1 MKLLSRMNKSN
12 NRKNSG
18 FTLVELVIVMAI
30 MGILGLAVVG
40 FIGTST
46 KQYKYASKDV
56 DLQYEAQLTMNQ
68 IGDLIIDAQKG
79 VKYEPA
85 TVAAPVEVAS
95 ANPETGYIATA
106 SASAEE
112 GQAEEA
118 SSEET
123 SSDSKLI
130 IYNKD
135 CTYYIIYRPSEHKIY
150 LRKDTLDPATGVV
163 KADGQ
168 GKESLMAENVTGFTP
183 DLSEAE
189 SKNSVGIVVDFK
201 AGDKKYT
208 SKQNFTMRNK
218 VPTGADV
225 EYVAPAEPEGIRIY
239 YKGKDVTNGTVYYE
253 MKKTNNNLK
262 FTDKILGGKYDSKN
276 VTWNHSG
283 TLNGGKFY
291 TDNDNN
297 GRDVYNVELMS
308 NETTDQF
315 VITVTSIDD
324 PSLTAKVTVNVA
336 HPINILHCTD
346 HEYFSR
352 GSTHNLNIDEGEL
365 TNSSLNGKYQIK
377 DFVWHIEV
385 ESVSSTG
392 ATEHKGDIAFKMG
405 DDGKLI
411 NYPADG
417 GDTNGIFKY
426 SPTEWIVG
434 TGGKNND
441 NSNNN
446 SNKNDPEYYKYLL
459 YSFNGGNQNMYVR
472 IALGEQFLAGEKL
485 NVSVWLGLEGES
497 GFKSNTITFYTY
509 HETE

>member
-1 MKLLSRMNKSN
+1 MKLLRRMNKSN

-95 ANPETGYIATA
+95 ANPEAGYVATA
-106 SASAEE
+106 SAEE
-112 GQAEEA
+112 TSSEEA

-135 CTYYIIYRPSEHKIY
+135 CTYNIIYRPSEQKIY
-150 LRKDTLDPATGVV
+150 LRKDTLDPATGAV

-225 EYVAPAEPEGIRIY
+225 EYVAPTEPEGIRIY

-276 VTWNHSG
+276 VTWDHSG
-283 TLNGGKFY
+283 NKNGGNF
-291 TDNDNN
+291 NAN
-297 GRDVYNVELMS
+297 GDVYDVQLMS
-308 NETTDQF
+308 DETTDQLI
-315 VITVTSIDD
+315 ITVTSKDD
-324 PSLTAKVTVNVA
+324 ASLKAKVTVNVA
-336 HPINILHCTD
+336 HPINILHCD
-346 HEYFSR
+346 ADKHF
-352 GSTHNLNIDEGEL
+352 NLGQTRHLDIDENEL
-365 TNSSLNGKYQIK
+365 RSSPLKDKYHVK
-377 DFVWHIEV
+377 DFVWHMEV

-392 ATEHKGDIAFKMG
+392 ATEYKGDISFKMG

-411 NYPADG
+411 YGTEGNGEPD
-417 GDTNGIFKY
+417 GIFNFSSNEISEEQASDPKY
-426 SPTEWIVG
+426 RNYLNYYIV
-434 TGGKNND
+434 N
-441 NSNNN
+441 
-446 SNKNDPEYYKYLL
+446 
-459 YSFNGGNQNMYVR
+459 GNQNKEMH
-472 IALGEQFLAGEKL
+472 ITLGKNFLVGEKL
-485 NVSVWLGLEGES
+485 NISVWLGLEDMPE
-497 GFKSNTITFYTY
+497 FKSNTVTFYTY
-509 HETE
+509 YETE

>member
-1 MKLLSRMNKSN
+1 MKLLRRMNKSN

-30 MGILGLAVVG
+30 MGILGLAVAG

-95 ANPETGYIATA
+95 ADPEAGYVAT
-106 SASAEE
+106 ASAEE

-150 LRKDTLDPATGVV
+150 LRKDTLDPTTGAV

-225 EYVAPAEPEGIRIY
+225 EYVTPAEPEGIRIY

-253 MKKTNNNLK
+253 MINDQNKNRLK
-262 FTDKILGGKYDSKN
+262 FTDKILGGKYDATKA
-276 VTWNHSG
+276 TWSVSAENGDVDDQGKKSG
-283 TLNGGKFY
+283 
-291 TDNDNN
+291 
-297 GRDVYNVELMS
+297 DVYNILIKS
-308 NETTDQF
+308 TTITQF
-315 VITVTSIDD
+315 EVYVQSDENKD
-324 PSLTAKVTVNVA
+324 LKAKVTVNVA
-336 HPINILHCTD
+336 HPINILHCD
-346 HEYFSR
+346 ADKHFNL
-352 GSTHNLNIDEGEL
+352 GQTHHLDIDENEL
-365 TNSSLNGKYQIK
+365 RSSPLKDKYQVK
-377 DFVWHIEV
+377 DFVWHMEV

-392 ATEHKGDIAFKMG
+392 ATEYKGDISFKMG

-411 NYPADG
+411 YGTEGNGEPD
-417 GDTNGIFKY
+417 GIFNFSSNEISEEQASDPKY
-426 SPTEWIVG
+426 RNYLNYYIV
-434 TGGKNND
+434 D
-441 NSNNN
+441 
-446 SNKNDPEYYKYLL
+446 
-459 YSFNGGNQNMYVR
+459 GNQNKEMH
-472 IALGEQFLAGEKL
+472 ITLGKNFLVGEKL
-485 NVSVWLGLEGES
+485 NISVWLGLEDMSE
-497 GFKSNTITFYTY
+497 FKSNTVTFYTY
-509 HETE
+509 YETE

>member
-1 MKLLSRMNKSN
+1 MKLLRRMNKSN

-30 MGILGLAVVG
+30 MGILGLAVAG

-95 ANPETGYIATA
+95 ANPEAGYVAT
-106 SASAEE
+106 ASAEE
-112 GQAEEA
+112 GQAEET

-135 CTYYIIYRPSEHKIY
+135 CTYNIIYRPSEHKIY

-189 SKNSVGIVVDFK
+189 SKNSVGLVVDFK

-218 VPTGADV
+218 APTGADV
-225 EYVAPAEPEGIRIY
+225 EYVAPAEPISVHIY
-239 YKGKDVTNGTVYYE
+239 YGGRDVSGQSISYVRRDNSNVLE
-253 MKKTNNNLK
+253 
-262 FTDKILGGKYDSKN
+262 FTSKILGGNNPSQE
-276 VTWNHSG
+276 VTWSYTGRAGDWSSTTFNSSG
-283 TLNGGKFY
+283 NTAKLSIGENETSKQFVVKVTSTEDTSKYTSVTINVVDTRNWLSTQGIHGLNGGNTEKTWINPSEVRNSGIEY
-291 TDNDNN
+291 DVNN
-297 GRDVYNVELMS
+297 FE
-308 NETTDQF
+308 
-315 VITVTSIDD
+315 
-324 PSLTAKVTVNVA
+324 
-336 HPINILHCTD
+336 
-346 HEYFSR
+346 
-352 GSTHNLNIDEGEL
+352 
-365 TNSSLNGKYQIK
+365 
-377 DFVWHIEV
+377 WHIEAYSV
-385 ESVSSTG
+385 E
-392 ATEHKGDIAFKMG
+392 GDIKSPSNDIEEF
-405 DDGKLI
+405 DGEQA
-411 NYPADG
+411 NY
-417 GDTNGIFKY
+417 K
-426 SPTEWIVG
+426 
-434 TGGKNND
+434 GGKI
-441 NSNNN
+441 
-446 SNKNDPEYYKYLL
+446 
-459 YSFNGGNQNMYVR
+459 F
-472 IALGEQFLAGEKL
+472 
-485 NVSVWLGLEGES
+485 
-497 GFKSNTITFYTY
+497 TY
-509 HETE
+509 HIDDSMAYYPNVEANKTLSITSGNRISDKKHYRIYVWVTLKTDPSISSNVVTFTYDKQ

>member
-1 MKLLSRMNKSN
+1 MKLLRRMNKSN

-95 ANPETGYIATA
+95 ANPEAGYVAT
-106 SASAEE
+106 ASAEE
-112 GQAEEA
+112 GQAEET

-135 CTYYIIYRPSEHKIY
+135 CTYNIIYRPSEHKIY

-253 MKKTNNNLK
+253 MINDPNNNRLQ
-262 FTDKILGGKYDSKN
+262 FTDKILGGKYDATKA
-276 VTWNHSG
+276 TWSVSAE
-283 TLNGGKFY
+283 NGDVDDQGKK
-291 TDNDNN
+291 T
-297 GRDVYNVELMS
+297 GDVYNILIKS
-308 NETTDQF
+308 TTITQF
-315 VITVTSIDD
+315 EVYVQSDENKD
-324 PSLTAKVTVNVA
+324 LKAKVTVNVA
-336 HPINILHCTD
+336 HPINILHCD
-346 HEYFSR
+346 ADKHFNL
-352 GSTHNLNIDEGEL
+352 GQTHHLDIDENEL
-365 TNSSLNGKYQIK
+365 RSSPLKDKYQVK
-377 DFVWHIEV
+377 DFVWHMEV

-392 ATEHKGDIAFKMG
+392 ATEYKGDISFKMG

-411 NYPADG
+411 YGTEGNGEPD
-417 GDTNGIFKY
+417 GIFNFSSNEISEEQASDPKY
-426 SPTEWIVG
+426 RNYLNYYIV
-434 TGGKNND
+434 D
-441 NSNNN
+441 
-446 SNKNDPEYYKYLL
+446 
-459 YSFNGGNQNMYVR
+459 GNQNKEMH
-472 IALGEQFLAGEKL
+472 ITLGKNFLVGEKL
-485 NVSVWLGLEGES
+485 NISVWLGLEDMPE
-497 GFKSNTITFYTY
+497 FKSNTVTFYTY
-509 HETE
+509 Y

>member
-1 MKLLSRMNKSN
+1 MKLLKRMNKSN

-95 ANPETGYIATA
+95 AEPETGYIATA
-106 SASAEE
+106 SAEE
-112 GQAEEA
+112 ASSEEA

-135 CTYYIIYRPSEHKIY
+135 CTYNIIYRPSEHKIY
-150 LRKDTLDPATGVV
+150 LRKDTLDPATGAV

-225 EYVAPAEPEGIRIY
+225 EYVAPAEPKGIRIY

-262 FTDKILGGKYDSKN
+262 FTDKILGGKYDATKATWSVSAKN
-276 VTWNHSG
+276 EDVDDQ
-283 TLNGGKFY
+283 GKKK
-291 TDNDNN
+291 
-297 GRDVYNVELMS
+297 GDVYNIFIKS
-308 NETTDQF
+308 TTITQF
-315 VITVTSIDD
+315 EVYVQSDENKD
-324 PSLTAKVTVNVA
+324 LTAKVTVNIA
-336 HPINILHCTD
+336 HPINILHCD
-346 HEYFSR
+346 ADKHFNL
-352 GSTHNLNIDEGEL
+352 GQTHQLFIDEGEL
-365 TNSSLNGKYQIK
+365 KNSSLNGKYQVK
-377 DFVWHIEV
+377 DFVWHMEV

-392 ATEHKGDIAFKMG
+392 ATEHKGDISFKMG

-411 NYPADG
+411 YGPEGNGEPD
-417 GDTNGIFKY
+417 GIFKFSSNEIAGETGAQGKPDDPKY
-426 SPTEWIVG
+426 KNYLNYYILGYQQNKEMHITLG
-434 TGGKNND
+434 T
-441 NSNNN
+441 
-446 SNKNDPEYYKYLL
+446 
-459 YSFNGGNQNMYVR
+459 
-472 IALGEQFLAGEKL
+472 AFLTGEKL
-485 NVSVWLGLEGES
+485 NISVWLGLEDMPE
-497 GFKSNTITFYTY
+497 FKSNTITFYTY
-509 HETE
+509 

>member
-1 MKLLSRMNKSN
+1 MKLLRRMNKSN

-30 MGILGLAVVG
+30 MGILGLAVTG

-95 ANPETGYIATA
+95 ADPEAGYVAT
-106 SASAEE
+106 ASAEE
-112 GQAEEA
+112 GQAEET

-253 MKKTNNNLK
+253 MINDQNNNRLK
-262 FTDKILGGKYDSKN
+262 FTDKILGGKYDATKATWSVSAKN
-276 VTWNHSG
+276 ADVDDQ
-283 TLNGGKFY
+283 GKR
-291 TDNDNN
+291 
-297 GRDVYNVELMS
+297 GDVYNILIKS
-308 NETTDQF
+308 TTITQF
-315 VITVTSIDD
+315 DVYVQSDENKD
-324 PSLTAKVTVNVA
+324 LKAKVTVNVA
-336 HPINILHCTD
+336 HPINILHCGAD
-346 HEYFSR
+346 KHFNL
-352 GSTHNLNIDEGEL
+352 GQTHHLDIDENEL
-365 TNSSLNGKYQIK
+365 RSSPLKDKYQVK
-377 DFVWHIEV
+377 DFVWHMEV

-392 ATEHKGDIAFKMG
+392 ATEYKGDISFKMG

-411 NYPADG
+411 YGTEGNGEPD
-417 GDTNGIFKY
+417 GIFNFSSNEISEEQASDPKY
-426 SPTEWIVG
+426 RNYLNYYIV
-434 TGGKNND
+434 D
-441 NSNNN
+441 
-446 SNKNDPEYYKYLL
+446 
-459 YSFNGGNQNMYVR
+459 GNQNKEMH
-472 IALGEQFLAGEKL
+472 ITLGKNFLVGEKL
-485 NVSVWLGLEGES
+485 NISVWLGLEKEPK
-497 GFKSNTITFYTY
+497 FKSNTVTFYTY
-509 HETE
+509 Y

>member
-1 MKLLSRMNKSN
+1 MKLLRRMNKSN

-30 MGILGLAVVG
+30 MGILGLAVAG

-95 ANPETGYIATA
+95 ANPEAGYVATA
-106 SASAEE
+106 SAEE
-112 GQAEEA
+112 TSSEEA

-253 MKKTNNNLK
+253 MINDQNNNRLK
-262 FTDKILGGKYDSKN
+262 FTDKILGGKYDATKATWSVSAKN
-276 VTWNHSG
+276 EDVDDQ
-283 TLNGGKFY
+283 GKRR
-291 TDNDNN
+291 
-297 GRDVYNVELMS
+297 GDVYNILIKS
-308 NETTDQF
+308 TTITQF
-315 VITVTSIDD
+315 DVYVQSDENKD
-324 PSLTAKVTVNVA
+324 LKAKVTVNVA
-336 HPINILHCTD
+336 HPINILQCDADKH
-346 HEYFSR
+346 FNL
-352 GSTHNLNIDEGEL
+352 GQTHHLNINEWEL
-365 TNSSLNGKYQIK
+365 SQSPLKDKYQVK
-377 DFVWHIEV
+377 DFVWHMEV

-392 ATEHKGDIAFKMG
+392 ATEHKGDISFKMG

-411 NYPADG
+411 YGPEGNGEPD
-417 GDTNGIFKY
+417 GIFKF
-426 SPTEWIVG
+426 SSNEIAGETG
-434 TGGKNND
+434 TQGHEDDPKYKNYLNYYILGYQQNKEMHITLGKN
-441 NSNNN
+441 
-446 SNKNDPEYYKYLL
+446 
-459 YSFNGGNQNMYVR
+459 FFV
-472 IALGEQFLAGEKL
+472 GEKL
-485 NVSVWLGLEGES
+485 NISVWLGLEKEP
-497 GFKSNTITFYTY
+497 GFKSNTVTFYTY
-509 HETE
+509 Y

>member
-1 MKLLSRMNKSN
+1 MKLLRRMNKSN

-30 MGILGLAVVG
+30 MGILGLAVAG

-95 ANPETGYIATA
+95 AAPEAGYIATA
-106 SASAEE
+106 S
-112 GQAEEA
+112 AEEA

-150 LRKDTLDPATGVV
+150 LRKDTLDPATGAV

-225 EYVAPAEPEGIRIY
+225 EYVAPAEPKGIRIY

-276 VTWNHSG
+276 VTWDHSG
-283 TLNGGKFY
+283 NKNGGNF
-291 TDNDNN
+291 NAN
-297 GRDVYNVELMS
+297 GDVYDVQLMS
-308 NETTDQF
+308 DETTDQL

-324 PSLTAKVTVNVA
+324 PSLTAKVTVNIA
-336 HPINILHCTD
+336 HPINILHCD
-346 HEYFSR
+346 ADKHFDL
-352 GSTHNLNIDEGEL
+352 GQTHQLFIDEGEL
-365 TNSSLNGKYQIK
+365 KKSSLNSKYQIK
-377 DFVWHIEV
+377 DFVWHMEV

-392 ATEHKGDIAFKMG
+392 ATEYKGDISFKMG

-411 NYPADG
+411 YGPDG
-417 GDTNGIFKY
+417 NGEPDGIFKFSSKEIAGETGAEGHEDDPKY
-426 SPTEWIVG
+426 RNYLNYHIV
-434 TGGKNND
+434 D
-441 NSNNN
+441 
-446 SNKNDPEYYKYLL
+446 
-459 YSFNGGNQNMYVR
+459 GNQNEKMH
-472 IALGEQFLAGEKL
+472 ITLGKNFFVGEKL
-485 NVSVWLGLEGES
+485 NISVWLGLEEES

-509 HETE
+509 Y

>member
-1 MKLLSRMNKSN
+1 MKLLRRMNKSN

-95 ANPETGYIATA
+95 AAPEAGYIATA
-106 SASAEE
+106 SAEE
-112 GQAEEA
+112 ASSEEASSEEA

-135 CTYYIIYRPSEHKIY
+135 CTYNIIYRPSEHKIY
-150 LRKDTLDPATGVV
+150 LRKDTLDPATGAV

-225 EYVAPAEPEGIRIY
+225 EYVAPAEPKGIRIY

-276 VTWNHSG
+276 VTWDHSG
-283 TLNGGKFY
+283 NKNGGKF
-291 TDNDNN
+291 NAN
-297 GRDVYNVELMS
+297 GDVYNVELMD
-308 NETTDQF
+308 NETTDQL
-315 VITVTSIDD
+315 VITVTSKDD
-324 PSLTAKVTVNVA
+324 TSLTAKVTVNIA
-336 HPINILHCTD
+336 HPINILHCD
-346 HEYFSR
+346 ADKHFNL
-352 GSTHNLNIDEGEL
+352 GQTHQMFIDEWEL
-365 TNSSLNGKYQIK
+365 KKSSLKDKYQVK
-377 DFVWHIEV
+377 DFVWHMEV

-392 ATEHKGDIAFKMG
+392 ATEHKGDISFKMG

-411 NYPADG
+411 YGPEGNGEPD
-417 GDTNGIFKY
+417 GIFKFSSKEIGGETGAQDKPDDPKY
-426 SPTEWIVG
+426 RNYLNYYIV
-434 TGGKNND
+434 D
-441 NSNNN
+441 
-446 SNKNDPEYYKYLL
+446 
-459 YSFNGGNQNMYVR
+459 GNQNKEMH
-472 IALGEQFLAGEKL
+472 ITLGKNFLVGEKL
-485 NVSVWLGLEGES
+485 NISVWLGLEKEPK
-497 GFKSNTITFYTY
+497 FKSNTVTFYTY
-509 HETE
+509 Y

>member
-1 MKLLSRMNKSN
+1 MKLLRRMNKSN

-30 MGILGLAVVG
+30 MGILGLAVAG

-95 ANPETGYIATA
+95 ADPEAGYIATA
-106 SASAEE
+106 SAEE
-112 GQAEEA
+112 ESSEEA

-225 EYVAPAEPEGIRIY
+225 EYVAPLEPEGIRIY

-253 MKKTNNNLK
+253 MKKNQNKLK

-276 VTWNHSG
+276 VTWDHSG
-283 TLNGGKFY
+283 TKNGGNF
-291 TDNDNN
+291 NAN
-297 GRDVYNVELMS
+297 GDVYNVELMD

-315 VITVTSIDD
+315 VITVTSKDD
-324 PSLTAKVTVNVA
+324 TSLTAKVTVNVA
-336 HPINILHCTD
+336 HPINILHCD
-346 HEYFSR
+346 ADKHFNL
-352 GSTHNLNIDEGEL
+352 GQTHQLFIDEGEL
-365 TNSSLNGKYQIK
+365 KNSSLNGKYQIK
-377 DFVWHIEV
+377 DFVWHMEV

-392 ATEHKGDIAFKMG
+392 ATEHKGDISFRMG

-411 NYPADG
+411 YGPEGN
-417 GDTNGIFKY
+417 GDPDGIFKF
-426 SPTEWIVG
+426 SSNEIAG
-434 TGGKNND
+434 ETGAQGKLDDPKYKNYLNYYILGYNKEMHITLGND
-441 NSNNN
+441 
-446 SNKNDPEYYKYLL
+446 
-459 YSFNGGNQNMYVR
+459 
-472 IALGEQFLAGEKL
+472 FLTGEKL
-485 NVSVWLGLEGES
+485 NISVWLGLEDMPE
-497 GFKSNTITFYTY
+497 FKSNTITFYTY
-509 HETE
+509 RETE

>member
-1 MKLLSRMNKSN
+1 MKLLRRMNKSN

-30 MGILGLAVVG
+30 MGILGLAVAG

-68 IGDLIIDAQKG
+68 IGDLIIDAHKG

-85 TVAAPVEVAS
+85 SVSAPGEVAS
-95 ANPETGYIATA
+95 ADPEAGYIATA
-106 SASAEE
+106 SAEE
-112 GQAEEA
+112 ESSEEA

-225 EYVAPAEPEGIRIY
+225 EYVAPLEPEGIRIY

-253 MKKTNNNLK
+253 MKKNQNKLK

-276 VTWNHSG
+276 VTWDHSG
-283 TLNGGKFY
+283 TKNGGNF
-291 TDNDNN
+291 NAN
-297 GRDVYNVELMS
+297 GDVYNVELMD

-315 VITVTSIDD
+315 VITVTSKDD
-324 PSLTAKVTVNVA
+324 TSLTAKVTVNVA
-336 HPINILHCTD
+336 HPINILHCD
-346 HEYFSR
+346 ADKHFNL
-352 GSTHNLNIDEGEL
+352 GQTHQLFIDEGEL
-365 TNSSLNGKYQIK
+365 KNSSLNGKYQIK
-377 DFVWHIEV
+377 DFVWHMEV

-392 ATEHKGDIAFKMG
+392 ATEHKGDISFRMG

-411 NYPADG
+411 YGPEGNGEPD
-417 GDTNGIFKY
+417 GIFKF
-426 SPTEWIVG
+426 SSNEIAG
-434 TGGKNND
+434 ETGAQGKLDDPKYKNYLNYYILGYNKEMHITLGND
-441 NSNNN
+441 
-446 SNKNDPEYYKYLL
+446 
-459 YSFNGGNQNMYVR
+459 
-472 IALGEQFLAGEKL
+472 FLTGEKL
-485 NVSVWLGLEGES
+485 NISVWLGLEDMPE
-497 GFKSNTITFYTY
+497 FKSNTITFYTY
-509 HETE
+509 RETE

>member
-1 MKLLSRMNKSN
+1 MKLLRRMNKSN

-30 MGILGLAVVG
+30 MGILGLAVAG

-85 TVAAPVEVAS
+85 MVAAPVEVAS
-95 ANPETGYIATA
+95 ANPEAGYVATA
-106 SASAEE
+106 SAEE
-112 GQAEEA
+112 TSSEEA

-189 SKNSVGIVVDFK
+189 SKNSVGIVVNFK

-225 EYVAPAEPEGIRIY
+225 EYVAPAEPISVHIY
-239 YKGKDVTNGTVYYE
+239 YGGRDVSGQSISYVRKDNSNVLE
-253 MKKTNNNLK
+253 
-262 FTDKILGGKYDSKN
+262 FTSKILGGNNPSQE
-276 VTWNHSG
+276 VTWSYTGRAATWNGTTFNSSG
-283 TLNGGKFY
+283 NTAKLSIAEDETSKQFVVKVTSKEDTSKYTSVTINVVDTRNWLTTEGIHGLNGGNTEKTHINPSQVRNSGIAY
-291 TDNDNN
+291 DVNN
-297 GRDVYNVELMS
+297 FE
-308 NETTDQF
+308 
-315 VITVTSIDD
+315 
-324 PSLTAKVTVNVA
+324 
-336 HPINILHCTD
+336 
-346 HEYFSR
+346 
-352 GSTHNLNIDEGEL
+352 
-365 TNSSLNGKYQIK
+365 
-377 DFVWHIEV
+377 WHIEAYSL
-385 ESVSSTG
+385 E
-392 ATEHKGDIAFKMG
+392 
-405 DDGKLI
+405 
-411 NYPADG
+411 
-417 GDTNGIFKY
+417 NGIESPSNDIEEFAGEQADYKGGKIFTYHIEDIWVSEASRELSMTSEVSIPGKHYRIYVWVTLKSDPSISSNVITFKY
-426 SPTEWIVG
+426 D
-434 TGGKNND
+434 K
-441 NSNNN
+441 
-446 SNKNDPEYYKYLL
+446 
-459 YSFNGGNQNMYVR
+459 
-472 IALGEQFLAGEKL
+472 
-485 NVSVWLGLEGES
+485 
-497 GFKSNTITFYTY
+497 
-509 HETE
+509 

>member
-1 MKLLSRMNKSN
+1 MKILKRMNKSN

-30 MGILGLAVVG
+30 MGILGLAVTG

-46 KQYKYASKDV
+46 KQYKYATKDV

-68 IGDLIIDAQKG
+68 IGNLIIDAQKG

-95 ANPETGYIATA
+95 VNPEAGYIATA
-106 SASAEE
+106 SAEE
-112 GQAEEA
+112 ASSEEA

-135 CTYYIIYRPSEHKIY
+135 CTYNIIYRPSEHKIY
-150 LRKDTLDPATGVV
+150 LRKDTLDSATGAV

-168 GKESLMAENVTGFTP
+168 GKESLMAENVIGFTP

-189 SKNSVGIVVDFK
+189 SKNSVGLVVDFK

-253 MKKTNNNLK
+253 MKKNYQNKLK
-262 FTDKILGGKYDSKN
+262 FTDKILGGKYDSTKA
-276 VTWNHSG
+276 TWSVSAENRDVDDQSKKSG
-283 TLNGGKFY
+283 
-291 TDNDNN
+291 
-297 GRDVYNVELMS
+297 DVYNIEIKS
-308 NETTDQF
+308 TTITQF
-315 VITVTSIDD
+315 EVYVQSDENKD
-324 PSLTAKVTVNVA
+324 LKAKVTVNVA
-336 HPINILHCTD
+336 HPINILQCDADKH
-346 HEYFSR
+346 FNL
-352 GSTHNLNIDEGEL
+352 GQTHQLLIDEWEL
-365 TNSSLNGKYQIK
+365 KNSSLNGKYQVK
-377 DFVWHIEV
+377 DFVWHMEV

-392 ATEHKGDIAFKMG
+392 ATEHKGDISFRMG

-411 NYPADG
+411 YGPEGNGEPD
-417 GDTNGIFKY
+417 GIFKFSSNEIAGETGAQGKPDDPKY
-426 SPTEWIVG
+426 KNYLNYYILGYQQNKEMHITLG
-434 TGGKNND
+434 T
-441 NSNNN
+441 
-446 SNKNDPEYYKYLL
+446 
-459 YSFNGGNQNMYVR
+459 
-472 IALGEQFLAGEKL
+472 AFLTGEKL
-485 NVSVWLGLEGES
+485 NISVWLGLEDMPE
-497 GFKSNTITFYTY
+497 FKSNTITFYTY
-509 HETE
+509 

>member
-1 MKLLSRMNKSN
+1 MKLLRRMNKSN

-95 ANPETGYIATA
+95 AAPEAGYVATA
-106 SASAEE
+106 SAEE
-112 GQAEEA
+112 ASSEEA

-218 VPTGADV
+218 VPTGADL
-225 EYVAPAEPEGIRIY
+225 EYVAPAEPKGIRIY

-276 VTWNHSG
+276 VTWDHSG
-283 TLNGGKFY
+283 TKNGGNF
-291 TDNDNN
+291 NAN
-297 GRDVYNVELMS
+297 GDVYNVELMDNS
-308 NETTDQF
+308 LLIGTIKFRQRMGS
-315 VITVTSIDD
+315 VHYVTLTGNYALSSHKVSGLLKEKTMFGCGVGYGLDSIFG
-324 PSLTAKVTVNVA
+324 PLEAS
-336 HPINILHCTD
+336 
-346 HEYFSR
+346 
-352 GSTHNLNIDEGEL
+352 
-365 TNSSLNGKYQIK
+365 
-377 DFVWHIEV
+377 
-385 ESVSSTG
+385 
-392 ATEHKGDIAFKMG
+392 
-405 DDGKLI
+405 I
-411 NYPADG
+411 NYANHAD
-417 GDTNGIFKY
+417 KV
-426 SPTEWIVG
+426 S
-434 TGGKNND
+434 
-441 NSNNN
+441 
-446 SNKNDPEYYKYLL
+446 
-459 YSFNGGNQNMYVR
+459 MYVN
-472 IALGEQFLAGEKL
+472 L
-485 NVSVWLGLEGES
+485 
-497 GFKSNTITFYTY
+497 GFKF
-509 HETE
+509 

>member
-1 MKLLSRMNKSN
+1 MKLLRRMNKSN

-30 MGILGLAVVG
+30 MGILGLAVAG

-68 IGDLIIDAQKG
+68 IGNLIIDAQKG

-95 ANPETGYIATA
+95 ADPEAGYVATA
-106 SASAEE
+106 SAEE
-112 GQAEEA
+112 TSSEEA

-135 CTYYIIYRPSEHKIY
+135 CTYNIIYRPSEHKIY

-189 SKNSVGIVVDFK
+189 SKNSVGLVVDFK

-218 VPTGADV
+218 APTGADV

-253 MKKTNNNLK
+253 MINDQNNNRLK
-262 FTDKILGGKYDSKN
+262 FTDKILGGKYDATKATWSVSAKN
-276 VTWNHSG
+276 ADVDDQ
-283 TLNGGKFY
+283 GKR
-291 TDNDNN
+291 
-297 GRDVYNVELMS
+297 GDVYNILIKS
-308 NETTDQF
+308 TTITQF
-315 VITVTSIDD
+315 DVYVQSDENKD
-324 PSLTAKVTVNVA
+324 LKAKVTVNVA
-336 HPINILHCTD
+336 HPINILHCGAD
-346 HEYFSR
+346 KHFNL
-352 GSTHNLNIDEGEL
+352 GQTHHLDIDENEL
-365 TNSSLNGKYQIK
+365 RSSPLKDKYQVK
-377 DFVWHIEV
+377 DFVWHMEV

-392 ATEHKGDIAFKMG
+392 ATEYKGDISFKMG

-411 NYPADG
+411 YGTEGNGEPD
-417 GDTNGIFKY
+417 GIFNFSSNEISEEQASDPKY
-426 SPTEWIVG
+426 RNYLNYYIV
-434 TGGKNND
+434 D
-441 NSNNN
+441 
-446 SNKNDPEYYKYLL
+446 
-459 YSFNGGNQNMYVR
+459 GNQNKEMH
-472 IALGEQFLAGEKL
+472 ITLGKNFLVGEKL
-485 NVSVWLGLEGES
+485 NISVWLGLEKEP
-497 GFKSNTITFYTY
+497 GFKSNTVTFYTY

>member
-1 MKLLSRMNKSN
+1 MKLLKRMNKSN

-30 MGILGLAVVG
+30 MGILGLAVAG

-68 IGDLIIDAQKG
+68 IGDLIIEAQKG

-95 ANPETGYIATA
+95 
-106 SASAEE
+106 
-112 GQAEEA
+112 
-118 SSEET
+118 
-123 SSDSKLI
+123 SDSKLI

-135 CTYYIIYRPSEHKIY
+135 CTYNIIYRPSEHKIY
-150 LRKDTLDPATGVV
+150 LRKDTLDPATGAV

-253 MKKTNNNLK
+253 MINDPNNNRLQ
-262 FTDKILGGKYDSKN
+262 FTDKILGGKYDATKA
-276 VTWNHSG
+276 TWSVSAE
-283 TLNGGKFY
+283 NGDVDDQGKK
-291 TDNDNN
+291 T
-297 GRDVYNVELMS
+297 GDVYNILIKS
-308 NETTDQF
+308 TTITQF
-315 VITVTSIDD
+315 EVYVQSDENKD
-324 PSLTAKVTVNVA
+324 LKAKVTVNVA
-336 HPINILHCTD
+336 HPINILQCDADKH
-346 HEYFSR
+346 FNL
-352 GSTHNLNIDEGEL
+352 GQTHHLNIDENEL
-365 TNSSLNGKYQIK
+365 RSSPLKDKYQVK
-377 DFVWHIEV
+377 DFVWHMEV

-392 ATEHKGDIAFKMG
+392 ATEHKGDISFKMG

-411 NYPADG
+411 YGPEGNGEPD
-417 GDTNGIFKY
+417 GIFKFSSKEIGGETGAQDKPDDPKY
-426 SPTEWIVG
+426 RNYLNYYIV
-434 TGGKNND
+434 D
-441 NSNNN
+441 
-446 SNKNDPEYYKYLL
+446 
-459 YSFNGGNQNMYVR
+459 GNQNKEMH
-472 IALGEQFLAGEKL
+472 ITLGKNFLVGEKL
-485 NVSVWLGLEGES
+485 NISVWLGLEKEPK
-497 GFKSNTITFYTY
+497 FKSNTVTFYTY
-509 HETE
+509 Y

>member
-1 MKLLSRMNKSN
+1 MKLLRRMNKSN

-30 MGILGLAVVG
+30 MGILGLAVAG

-95 ANPETGYIATA
+95 ADPEAGYVAT
-106 SASAEE
+106 ASAEE

-218 VPTGADV
+218 APTGADV

-276 VTWNHSG
+276 VTWDHSG
-283 TLNGGKFY
+283 NKNGGNF
-291 TDNDNN
+291 NAN
-297 GRDVYNVELMS
+297 GDVYDVQLMS
-308 NETTDQF
+308 DETTDQLI
-315 VITVTSIDD
+315 ITVTSKDD
-324 PSLTAKVTVNVA
+324 ASLKAKVTVNVA
-336 HPINILHCTD
+336 HPINILHCD
-346 HEYFSR
+346 ADKHFDL
-352 GSTHNLNIDEGEL
+352 GQTHHLDIDENEL
-365 TNSSLNGKYQIK
+365 RSSSLKDKYQVK
-377 DFVWHIEV
+377 DFVWHMEV

-392 ATEHKGDIAFKMG
+392 ATEHKGDISFKMG

-411 NYPADG
+411 YGPEGNGEPD
-417 GDTNGIFKY
+417 GIFKF
-426 SPTEWIVG
+426 SSKEIGGG
-434 TGGKNND
+434 TGAQDKPD
-441 NSNNN
+441 
-446 SNKNDPEYYKYLL
+446 DPKYRNYLNYYIVD
-459 YSFNGGNQNMYVR
+459 GNQNKEMH
-472 IALGEQFLAGEKL
+472 ITLGKNFLVGEKL
-485 NVSVWLGLEGES
+485 NISVWLGLEEMPE
-497 GFKSNTITFYTY
+497 FKSNTITFYTY
-509 HETE
+509 YETE

>member
-1 MKLLSRMNKSN
+1 MKILKRMNKSN

-30 MGILGLAVVG
+30 MGILGLAVTG

-46 KQYKYASKDV
+46 KQYKYATKDV

-95 ANPETGYIATA
+95 VNPEAGYIAT
-106 SASAEE
+106 ASAEE

-135 CTYYIIYRPSEHKIY
+135 CTYNIIYRPSEHKIY
-150 LRKDTLDPATGVV
+150 LRKDTLDPATGAV

-168 GKESLMAENVTGFTP
+168 GKESLMAENVIGFTP

-225 EYVAPAEPEGIRIY
+225 EYVAPAEPKDPLYVRIY
-239 YKGKDVTNGTVYYE
+239 YKGNDVTGSVINFASI
-253 MKKTNNNLK
+253 NNNNELE
-262 FTDKILGGKYDSKN
+262 FTSKVFN
-276 VTWNHSG
+276 STSQDVTWSIDGRSDASNTSFRSSG
-283 TLNGGKFY
+283 NKAWMYWG
-291 TDNDNN
+291 
-297 GRDVYNVELMS
+297 S
-308 NETTDQF
+308 NETSRNI
-315 VITVTSIDD
+315 VIKVTSNEDPTKSASVTITYRHWITTQEQLVRNKGEAPHIWINKAEVEKDGYEPSDFKWCHKLEKIDGD
-324 PSLTAKVTVNVA
+324 SYVDCSDLLLKVEWEDA
-336 HPINILHCTD
+336 SYR
-346 HEYFSR
+346 E
-352 GSTHNLNIDEGEL
+352 
-365 TNSSLNGKYQIK
+365 GKYVCFLNNIWNK
-377 DFVWHIEV
+377 DTV
-385 ESVSSTG
+385 EY
-392 ATEHKGDIAFKMG
+392 HYIL
-405 DDGKLI
+405 GK
-411 NYPADG
+411 
-417 GDTNGIFKY
+417 K
-426 SPTEWIVG
+426 
-434 TGGKNND
+434 
-441 NSNNN
+441 
-446 SNKNDPEYYKYLL
+446 
-459 YSFNGGNQNMYVR
+459 
-472 IALGEQFLAGEKL
+472 
-485 NVSVWLGLEGES
+485 LEGTYRLSTWLELKS
-497 GFKSNTITFYTY
+497 DSSIKSNVLEITIK
-509 HETE
+509 

>member
-1 MKLLSRMNKSN
+1 MKILKRMNKSN

-46 KQYKYASKDV
+46 RQYKYATKDV

-68 IGDLIIDAQKG
+68 IGNLIIDAQKG

-95 ANPETGYIATA
+95 VNPEAGYIATA
-106 SASAEE
+106 SA
-112 GQAEEA
+112 EEA
-118 SSEET
+118 SSEEA

-135 CTYYIIYRPSEHKIY
+135 CTYNIIYRPSEHKIY
-150 LRKDTLDPATGVV
+150 LRKDTLDPATGAV

-168 GKESLMAENVTGFTP
+168 GKESLMAENVIGFTP

-189 SKNSVGIVVDFK
+189 SKNSVGLVVDFK

-253 MKKTNNNLK
+253 MKKNYQNKLK
-262 FTDKILGGKYDSKN
+262 FTDKILGGKYDSTKA
-276 VTWNHSG
+276 TWSVSAENRDVDDQSKKSG
-283 TLNGGKFY
+283 
-291 TDNDNN
+291 
-297 GRDVYNVELMS
+297 DVYNIEIKS
-308 NETTDQF
+308 TTITQF
-315 VITVTSIDD
+315 EVYVQSDENKD
-324 PSLTAKVTVNVA
+324 LKAKVTVNVA
-336 HPINILHCTD
+336 HPINILQCDADKH
-346 HEYFSR
+346 FNL
-352 GSTHNLNIDEGEL
+352 GQTHQLLIDEWEL
-365 TNSSLNGKYQIK
+365 KNSSLNGKYQVK
-377 DFVWHIEV
+377 DFVWHMEV

-392 ATEHKGDIAFKMG
+392 ATEHKGDISFRMG

-411 NYPADG
+411 YGPEGNGEPD
-417 GDTNGIFKY
+417 GIFKFSSNEIAGETGAQGKPDDPKY
-426 SPTEWIVG
+426 KNYLNYYILGYQQNKEMHITLG
-434 TGGKNND
+434 T
-441 NSNNN
+441 
-446 SNKNDPEYYKYLL
+446 
-459 YSFNGGNQNMYVR
+459 
-472 IALGEQFLAGEKL
+472 AFLTGEKL
-485 NVSVWLGLEGES
+485 NISVWLGLEDMPE
-497 GFKSNTITFYTY
+497 FKSNTITFYTY
-509 HETE
+509 

>member
-1 MKLLSRMNKSN
+1 MKLLRRMNKSN

-95 ANPETGYIATA
+95 AAPEAGYIATA
-106 SASAEE
+106 SAEE
-112 GQAEEA
+112 ASSEEASSEEA

-135 CTYYIIYRPSEHKIY
+135 CTYNIIYRPSEHKIY
-150 LRKDTLDPATGVV
+150 LRKDTLDPATGAV

-218 VPTGADV
+218 VPTEADV
-225 EYVAPAEPEGIRIY
+225 EYVAPEEPISVHIY
-239 YKGKDVTNGTVYYE
+239 YGGRDVSGQSISYVRKDNSNVLE
-253 MKKTNNNLK
+253 
-262 FTDKILGGKYDSKN
+262 FTSKILGGNNPSQEVIWSYTGRADD
-276 VTWNHSG
+276 
-283 TLNGGKFY
+283 LNGTTFNSSGN
-291 TDNDNN
+291 TA
-297 GRDVYNVELMS
+297 ELS
-308 NETTDQF
+308 IAENETSKQF
-315 VITVTSIDD
+315 VVKVTSKEDATKYT
-324 PSLTAKVTVNVA
+324 SVTINVVV
-336 HPINILHCTD
+336 P
-346 HEYFSR
+346 
-352 GSTHNLNIDEGEL
+352 
-365 TNSSLNGKYQIK
+365 
-377 DFVWHIEV
+377 
-385 ESVSSTG
+385 G
-392 ATEHKGDIAFKMG
+392 ATLKTWLEPENVKNSGIEYDP
-405 DDGKLI
+405 DDFEWHMESYQYI
-411 NYPADG
+411 DG
-417 GDTNGIFKY
+417 TKTKI
-426 SPTEWIVG
+426 
-434 TGGKNND
+434 NND
-441 NSNNN
+441 YILNNN
-446 SNKNDPEYYKYLL
+446 SEERVDYGGGIYLS
-459 YSFNGGNQNMYVR
+459 YHIDKTKHWNGDFNQT
-472 IALGEQFLAGEKL
+472 IA
-485 NVSVWLGLEGES
+485 VTS
-497 GFKSNTITFYTY
+497 GFKNKEYDILIWVTLKSDPSIGSNIITLRCRP
-509 HETE
+509 HN

>member
-1 MKLLSRMNKSN
+1 MKLLRRMNKSN

-30 MGILGLAVVG
+30 MGILGLAVTG

-95 ANPETGYIATA
+95 ADPEAGYVAT
-106 SASAEE
+106 ASAEE

-135 CTYYIIYRPSEHKIY
+135 CTYNIIYRPSEHKIY

-253 MKKTNNNLK
+253 MKYQNNQDKLK
-262 FTDKILGGKYDSKN
+262 FTDKILGGKYDATKA
-276 VTWNHSG
+276 TWSVSAENGDVDDQNKKSG
-283 TLNGGKFY
+283 
-291 TDNDNN
+291 
-297 GRDVYNVELMS
+297 DVYNIEIKS
-308 NETTDQF
+308 TTITQF
-315 VITVTSIDD
+315 EVYVQSDENKD
-324 PSLTAKVTVNVA
+324 LKAKVTVNVA
-336 HPINILHCTD
+336 HPINILHCD
-346 HEYFSR
+346 ADKHFNL
-352 GSTHNLNIDEGEL
+352 GQTHHLDIDENEL
-365 TNSSLNGKYQIK
+365 RSSPLKDKYQVR
-377 DFVWHIEV
+377 DFVWHMEV

-392 ATEHKGDIAFKMG
+392 ATEYKGDISFKMG

-411 NYPADG
+411 YGTEGNGEPD
-417 GDTNGIFKY
+417 GIFNFSSNEISEEQASDPKY
-426 SPTEWIVG
+426 RNYLNYYIV
-434 TGGKNND
+434 N
-441 NSNNN
+441 
-446 SNKNDPEYYKYLL
+446 
-459 YSFNGGNQNMYVR
+459 GNQNKEMH
-472 IALGEQFLAGEKL
+472 ITLGKNFLVGEKL
-485 NVSVWLGLEGES
+485 NISVWLGIEDMPE
-497 GFKSNTITFYTY
+497 FKSNTVTFYTY
-509 HETE
+509 YETE

>member
-1 MKLLSRMNKSN
+1 MKLLRRMNKSN

-30 MGILGLAVVG
+30 MGILGLAVAG

-95 ANPETGYIATA
+95 ANPEAGYVATA
-106 SASAEE
+106 SAEE
-112 GQAEEA
+112 TSSEEA

-225 EYVAPAEPEGIRIY
+225 EYVAPVEPISVHIY
-239 YKGKDVTNGTVYYE
+239 YGGRDVSGQSISYVRKDNSNVLE
-253 MKKTNNNLK
+253 
-262 FTDKILGGKYDSKN
+262 FTSKILGGNNPSQD
-276 VTWNHSG
+276 VTWSCTGMAAGGG
-283 TLNGGKFY
+283 TTFNPAENTAKLSIGK
-291 TDNDNN
+291 D
-297 GRDVYNVELMS
+297 
-308 NETTDQF
+308 ETSKQF
-315 VITVTSIDD
+315 VVTVTSQEDTKKYT
-324 PSLTAKVTVNVA
+324 SVTINVVDTR
-336 HPINILHCTD
+336 NW
-346 HEYFSR
+346 
-352 GSTHNLNIDEGEL
+352 L
-365 TNSSLNGKYQIK
+365 TNQEMQNVLVPGATLKTWIEPEKVKNSGIEYDPDN
-377 DFVWHIEV
+377 FEWHIETYQYIDGV
-385 ESVSSTG
+385 KTKINNDDILDNNSE
-392 ATEHKGDIAFKMG
+392 EKGNYGGGNYLSYHIFNQTIAFTSGLNLYNKEY
-405 DDGKLI
+405 DVLI
-411 NYPADG
+411 WVTLKSDPSIG
-417 GDTNGIFKY
+417 
-426 SPTEWIVG
+426 
-434 TGGKNND
+434 
-441 NSNNN
+441 SN
-446 SNKNDPEYYKYLL
+446 
-459 YSFNGGNQNMYVR
+459 
-472 IALGEQFLAGEKL
+472 I
-485 NVSVWLGLEGES
+485 
-497 GFKSNTITFYTY
+497 ITLRCRP
-509 HETE
+509 HN

>member
-1 MKLLSRMNKSN
+1 MKLLRRMNKSN

-46 KQYKYASKDV
+46 KQYKYATKDV

-68 IGDLIIDAQKG
+68 IGNLIIDAQKG

-95 ANPETGYIATA
+95 VNPEAGYIATA
-106 SASAEE
+106 SA
-112 GQAEEA
+112 EEA
-118 SSEET
+118 SSEEA

-135 CTYYIIYRPSEHKIY
+135 CTYNIIYRPSEHKIY
-150 LRKDTLDPATGVV
+150 LRKDTLDPATGAV

-168 GKESLMAENVTGFTP
+168 GKESLMAENVIGFTP

-189 SKNSVGIVVDFK
+189 SKNSVGLVVDFK

-253 MKKTNNNLK
+253 MKKNYQNKLK
-262 FTDKILGGKYDSKN
+262 FTDKILGGKYDSTKA
-276 VTWNHSG
+276 TWSVSAENRDVDDQSKKSG
-283 TLNGGKFY
+283 
-291 TDNDNN
+291 
-297 GRDVYNVELMS
+297 DVYNIEIKS
-308 NETTDQF
+308 TTITQF
-315 VITVTSIDD
+315 EVYVQSDENKD
-324 PSLTAKVTVNVA
+324 LKAKVTVNVA
-336 HPINILHCTD
+336 HPINILQCDADKH
-346 HEYFSR
+346 FNL
-352 GSTHNLNIDEGEL
+352 GQTHQLLIDEWEL
-365 TNSSLNGKYQIK
+365 KNSSLNGKYQVK
-377 DFVWHIEV
+377 DFVWHMEV

-392 ATEHKGDIAFKMG
+392 ATEHKGDISFRMG

-411 NYPADG
+411 YGPEGNGEPD
-417 GDTNGIFKY
+417 GIFKFSSNEIAGETGAQGKPDDPKY
-426 SPTEWIVG
+426 KNYLNYYILGYQQNKEMHITLG
-434 TGGKNND
+434 T
-441 NSNNN
+441 
-446 SNKNDPEYYKYLL
+446 
-459 YSFNGGNQNMYVR
+459 
-472 IALGEQFLAGEKL
+472 AFLTGEKL
-485 NVSVWLGLEGES
+485 NISVWLGLEDMPE
-497 GFKSNTITFYTY
+497 FKSNTITFYTY
-509 HETE
+509 